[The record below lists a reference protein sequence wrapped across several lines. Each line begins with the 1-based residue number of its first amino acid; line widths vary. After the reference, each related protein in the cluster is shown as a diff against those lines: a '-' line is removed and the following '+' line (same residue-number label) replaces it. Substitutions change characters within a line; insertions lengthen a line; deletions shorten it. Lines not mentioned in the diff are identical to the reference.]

1 MTDISIVVP
10 IYNSEKY
17 IKKCIDSL
25 INQTYKN
32 IEIILVNDGS
42 NDNTEK
48 IIKDYKDKRIKYFKN
63 KNHGIGYSRN
73 FGIKKAT
80 SKYIMFVDSDD
91 YLELDACSKVMEN
104 IKDND
109 ILVFNFNKII
119 NKSIE
124 KIKINE
130 FKASSLKENPNLLLD
145 INLSPW
151 NKVYKRDML
160 IKNNI
165 KFEEQL
171 KYEDATFVSYSL
183 DRASKITYMDEYLYN
198 YVIHSKSETTIR
210 DEKVFDIIKVVDKI
224 RVYFENKDYMN
235 ETINKLIV
243 RILTNYT
250 IQQRVNVNS
259 KSGYKFIDDAFDYLN
274 KFVPDYKNNKYYE
287 GRGILRRTIE
297 KNKTLTKLYVKTY
310 RCLKNR
316 S

>member
-1 MTDISIVVP
+1 MKTDISIIVP
-10 IYNSEKY
+10 IYNSEKH

-25 INQTYKN
+25 VNQTYKN

-42 NDNTEK
+42 TDNTEN
-48 IIKDYKDKRIKYFKN
+48 IIKEYRDKRIKYFEN

-73 FGIKKAT
+73 FGIKKAIG
-80 SKYIMFVDSDD
+80 KYIMFVDSDD
-91 YLELDACSKVMEN
+91 YLELDACCKVINN
-104 IKDND
+104 IKDSD
-109 ILVFNFNKII
+109 MLVFNFNKITNN
-119 NKSIE
+119 NKE
-124 KIKINE
+124 KVKINE
-130 FKASSLKENPNLLLD
+130 FKASSLKDNPSLLLD

-151 NKVYKRDML
+151 NKAYKREL
-160 IKNNI
+160 IVKNNV

-183 DRASKITYMDEYLYN
+183 DKASKISYMDEYLYD

-210 DEKVFDIIKVVDKI
+210 DEKVFDIIKIVDKV
-224 RVYFENKDYMN
+224 RVYFKDKDYMK

-274 KFVPDYKNNKYYE
+274 KFVPDYKDNKYYKT
-287 GRGILRRTIE
+287 RGFLRRTIE
-297 KNKTLTKLYVKTY
+297 KNKTLTKMYVRLYRKI
-310 RCLKNR
+310 KK
-316 S
+316 